1 MIKILIA
8 DDHPIVRT
16 GLKLTISDQTDMKVI
31 CEASN
36 GFEVLELLKKNVVD
50 VAILDISMPGLSGLE
65 ALVQVKHLYP
75 LLPVLILSVLSEEVY
90 AVKTLKAGASG
101 FIHKETIP
109 EDLVKAIRK
118 VASGGLYISSVMAEK
133 FAEDVKNPVVK
144 VLHENL
150 SFREFQIMCLIS
162 SGKTVTEIADKLC
175 ISVKTVSTYRSRI
188 LEKMEMRN
196 NAELTNYCIKAGLVE

>member
-1 MIKILIA
+1 MINILIA

-16 GLKLTISDQTDMKVI
+16 GLKLTITDQPDMKVI

-36 GFEVLELLKKNVVD
+36 GFEVLELLKKNKVD
-50 VAILDISMPGLSGLE
+50 VVILDISMPGLSGLE
-65 ALVQVKHLYP
+65 ALVQVRTLYP
-75 LLPVLILSVLSEEVY
+75 TLPVLILSVLSEEVY
-90 AVKTLKAGASG
+90 AVKTLKAGANG

-109 EDLVKAIRK
+109 EELVKAIRK
-118 VASGGLYISSVMAEK
+118 VAAGGLYISTIMAEK
-133 FAEDVKNPVVK
+133 FAGDVKNPVLK

-162 SGKTVTEIADKLC
+162 SGKTVTEIADTLC

-188 LEKMEMRN
+188 LEKMDMRN
-196 NAELTNYCIKAGLVE
+196 NAELTNYCIKEGLVE

>member
-1 MIKILIA
+1 MINILIA

-16 GLKLTISDQTDMKVI
+16 GLKLTITDQPDMKVI

-36 GFEVLELLKKNVVD
+36 GFEVLELLKKNKVD
-50 VAILDISMPGLSGLE
+50 VVILDISMPGLSGLE
-65 ALVQVKHLYP
+65 ALVQVRNLYP
-75 LLPVLILSVLSEEVY
+75 TLPVLILSVLSEEVY
-90 AVKTLKAGASG
+90 AVKTLKAGANG

-109 EDLVKAIRK
+109 EELVKAIRK
-118 VASGGLYISSVMAEK
+118 VAAGGLYISTIMAEK
-133 FAEDVKNPVVK
+133 FAGDVKNPVLK

-188 LEKMEMRN
+188 LEKMDMRN
-196 NAELTNYCIKAGLVE
+196 NAELTNYCIKEGLVE